1 MRRGFVDLLSSWLT
15 DVSPLVSR
23 RFSPFNPIKSLAK
36 YLKTYI
42 PKIQAIAVF
51 KAHYSTPIDM
61 FGSFETA
68 TLHELGHT
76 RAGGS
81 LIDVRP
87 APGLSIV
94 GFYGWSHV
102 RSLGARAWTSSEA
115 NAYHGLIGFIIDKRG
130 LIPLANGQLVRIA

>member
-1 MRRGFVDLLSSWLT
+1 M

-23 RFSPFNPIKSLAK
+23 RFPPFPPIKSIAK
-36 YLKTYI
+36 CLKTYI
-42 PKIQAIAVF
+42 PKIQAIALF

-61 FGSFETA
+61 FGAFETA

-87 APGLSIV
+87 TPGTNIV
-94 GFYGWSHV
+94 GFYGWFHV
-102 RSLGARAWTSSEA
+102 RSLGAQAWTSAEA
-115 NAYHGLIGFIIDKRG
+115 NAYHGLIGWIIEKWG
-130 LIPLANGQLVRIA
+130 LIPLANGQLVRIAQQSQS